1 MERVENFKYL
11 GQSLHQTDDDWPEVW
26 RNIMRARLFWGGLG
40 TLIRQE
46 GVDPKLVAVFYRAVI
61 QAVLLF
67 GSETLVLS
75 AAMERKLVGT

>member
-1 MERVENFKYL
+1 MRK
-11 GQSLHQTDDDWPEVW
+11 SLV
-26 RNIMRARLFWGGLG
+26 WGGLG
-40 TLIRQE
+40 TLLRRE
-46 GVDPKLVAVFYRAVI
+46 AADPSVLAMFYMEVA